1 MAETKLIPGILASV
15 KKECGIPQD
24 IDVFDSDLL
33 MHINTVFV
41 QLHQIGVGPDEVFMI
56 EGDDETW
63 DDFSTDWKVNMARSY
78 MYLEVRLMFDPPTAS
93 LLTAMEKKRDE
104 LVWRLNVACDNS
116 WTPSDEVIQNGDD

>member
-41 QLHQIGVGPDEVFMI
+41 QLHQLGVGPDEVYMI

>member
-1 MAETKLIPGILASV
+1 LIPGILASV

>member
-41 QLHQIGVGPDEVFMI
+41 QLHQIGVGPDEVYMI

>member
-41 QLHQIGVGPDEVFMI
+41 QLHQIGVGPDEVYMI
-56 EGDDETW
+56 EGNDETW